1 MQSPTSEPV
10 SVTASQSAMLGLCGE
25 LSSHFGV
32 IGWKRAADPPAPTHA
47 PTNPLPHNRTS
58 LACLYARVSMMP

>member
-32 IGWKRAADPPAPTHA
+32 IGWKRAADPPPPLLLHMLPLTHY
-47 PTNPLPHNRTS
+47 PIIEPH
-58 LACLYARVSMMP
+58 